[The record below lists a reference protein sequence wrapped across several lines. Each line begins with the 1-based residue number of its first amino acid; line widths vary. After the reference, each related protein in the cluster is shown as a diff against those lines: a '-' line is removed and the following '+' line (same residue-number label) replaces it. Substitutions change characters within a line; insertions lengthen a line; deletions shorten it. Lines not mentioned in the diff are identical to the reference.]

1 MEQLL
6 PALEQLQQTFAR
18 KVEAFA
24 DIVKV
29 GRTHLQDAV
38 PLTLGQEFSGY
49 MTQVADA
56 QSRLQQAMLRA
67 MPVAQGGTAVGTGLN
82 APHGFAAGLRARAGR
97 LHRPAV
103 RARAQ
108 PLRAA
113 GLA

>member
-1 MEQLL
+1 
-6 PALEQLQQTFAR
+6 AK
-18 KVEAFA
+18 KVEAFD

-67 MPVAQGGTAVGTGLN
+67 MPVPQGGTAVGTGLN
-82 APHGFAAGLRARAGR
+82 APPGFAVAF
-97 LHRPAV
+97 
-103 RARAQ
+103 
-108 PLRAA
+108 
-113 GLA
+113 